1 MQRLTPYLFFTIAA
15 LGLALIA
22 LDTDQSWQ
30 TEEVDLLDAVLIV
43 AGTLIGAHVLRKLVV
58 WLLSRRDNRQD

>member
-1 MQRLTPYLFFTIAA
+1 MQRLTPYLFFLLACV
-15 LGLALIA
+15 GLAMIA
-22 LDTDQSWQ
+22 FDTDQSWQ
-30 TEEVDLLDAVLIV
+30 TEEIDLLDAVLIV

>member
-1 MQRLTPYLFFTIAA
+1 MQRLTPYLFFLLACV
-15 LGLALIA
+15 GLAMIA
-22 LDTDQSWQ
+22 FDADQSWQ
-30 TEEVDLLDAVLIV
+30 TEEVDLGGAVLIV